1 MEFFSEEKHNMHACT
16 RTCIHTY
23 TKLCMSW
30 GSLREEVTNPRIKP
44 SPRCSMTV
52 LSGRNIFDHILISKN
67 KSTHTHHH
75 TCAWIIYKLYMYYSL
90 IHTLDTH
97 KTKTFKIVTIQ
108 FLVVSSHSPMTY
120 SANPWGRNP
129 ALETTGTCYGVI
141 QHPWA
146 WPLPMPGQNYQPSER
161 KGGTVHVRS
170 SHGGCVMNN
179 GECFHDNFL
188 EGSPWY
194 LESQGQDPARNTR
207 QRATSLMRRSGPQDT
222 SRWPRRQKSRTLC
235 YSALRQWTKYE
246 IQGLAAKTLLFQVQC
261 FNTLTHID
269 WLKDYAGITQ
279 LFHQDNVPWG

>member
-179 GECFHDNFL
+179 GECFHYNFL
-188 EGSPWY
+188 EGSGSW
-194 LESQGQDPARNTR
+194 ESG
-207 QRATSLMRRSGPQDT
+207 
-222 SRWPRRQKSRTLC
+222 SRPSTKHQAKSNLSHETFWSPGHLGVA
-235 YSALRQWTKYE
+235 SQTE
-246 IQGLAAKTLLFQVQC
+246 IQGPVLQC
-261 FNTLTHID
+261 TEAVDKIWDTGTSC
-269 WLKDYAGITQ
+269 KDPVVSSAV
-279 LFHQDNVPWG
+279 F